1 MKSLTLNTINLFA
14 PNFPA
19 KPEAFVGRDM
29 EINRF
34 KRIIEEGVSTERT
47 NSIALLGDWGTG
59 KSSLLIKYYDIL
71 EKDYKTSIPILFS
84 VTGDIT
90 NYEIFAQ
97 ALLDK
102 FHRNLL
108 HKKNL
113 KEKIKGEIKNWRIQ
127 RIGVSS
133 FLSVE
138 RKEEEY
144 FLTSGNALLRH
155 NFEESWN
162 RFFKPGNIK
171 QVVFLLDDLHN
182 MEKVRNGTVL
192 ALRDLFQLLPLEG
205 YNYSVIFTAKRDYF
219 SGVRQL
225 AEPAVRFYEKF
236 YLQYFSLRETINFVR
251 KTIELSNLN
260 LEVSEAAI
268 EYMYKLTLG
277 HPYFLSFIGKYLVE
291 LSKEKNISREYFE
304 KLWPDIFIHL
314 EREKFND
321 DIARVRGKEL
331 ELLLEMSRTDK
342 DKIQISTFRK
352 KYDTIYATRLK
363 EKSLIKRV
371 DRGKYEIYHPLFKE
385 FLRNLKL

>member
-1 MKSLTLNTINLFA
+1 MKYLTSTNSNLFA

-19 KPEAFVGRDM
+19 RPNAFVGREI

-34 KRIIEEGVSTERT
+34 KRIMEEGITSERT
-47 NSIALLGDWGTG
+47 NSIALLGEWGAG

-71 EKDYKTSIPILFS
+71 EKNYKESIPILFS
-84 VTGDIT
+84 VTGDIV

-108 HKKNL
+108 NKKNL
-113 KEKIKGEIKNWRIQ
+113 KEKIKEEIKNWRVQ

-133 FLSVE
+133 FLSIE
-138 RKEEEY
+138 RKEEKY
-144 FLTSGNALLRH
+144 FLTSGNSLLRH

-162 RFFKPGNIK
+162 KFFKPGGIK
-171 QVVFLLDDLHN
+171 QVIFLLDDLHN
-182 MEKVRNGTVL
+182 MDKTSNGTVL
-192 ALRDLFQLLPLEG
+192 ALRDLFQLLPVEG
-205 YNYSVIFTAKRDYF
+205 YNYSVIFTAKTDYF

-236 YLQYFSLRETINFVR
+236 YLEYFSLEETINFIR

-260 LEVSEAAI
+260 MEVEETVI
-268 EYMYKLTLG
+268 EHMYKLTLG

-291 LSKEKNISREYFE
+291 LSKEKIITQEYFE
-304 KLWPDIFIHL
+304 KLWPEIFNHL

-331 ELLLEMSRTDK
+331 KLLLDMAGVDK
-342 DKIQISTFRK
+342 EHVQVSELRK
-352 KYDTIYATRLK
+352 KYATIYITRLK
-363 EKSLIKRV
+363 EKNLIKRM
-371 DRGKYEIYHPLFKE
+371 DRGEYRIYHPLFKE
-385 FLRNLKL
+385 FLRKLD